1 MRNAIKKKSTMA
13 LSALAAAG
21 FGAWAGAP
29 AARGDFS
36 FFVNGLAIGSGFS
49 ASGNSSAWAVQPQ
62 SSYSPLNYV
71 SDGTTYS
78 VFVFSAQNLGTSAG
92 QVINTGTFLEGLNV
106 TIDTGGPSTF
116 GSTAGALGID
126 IQQNKTTL
134 TANVDGTTAAN
145 SPTPGV
151 QADNGNAAFVP
162 TFGDIAGGTFVGVS
176 GAGPWTSNLVNDDNN
191 GENTVG
197 GTQAVFINAQTTEYT
212 PFNDVKGKTS
222 GAVGVID
229 PQFITPADHPGTSS
243 TVGTVDNGTIHSL
256 QVESLA
262 NDGPGGVEILDNFAG
277 GLPFANVVVPFG
289 TTFTIHGGVGGD
301 IGSTYFFGQV
311 LTAGTVQSVS
321 SLSISLTGTVPSSS
335 NLIAALTIHG
345 ANGLYNPVTT
355 PVTGAGQTKG
365 YTTVT
370 GFSPNN
376 DAEIYGLDATGETSL
391 TTLIA
396 DLQTALN
403 TADPGA
409 TAEAPTGSAAGILT
423 AAGDNV
429 ELVFPNTTTPSTSP
443 AVLAFDLSNY
453 TANGTVTITSITVIP
468 EPTSLGML
476 VLGGAGLLSRKRR
489 RKLA

>member
-1 MRNAIKKKSTMA
+1 
-13 LSALAAAG
+13 
-21 FGAWAGAP
+21 
-29 AARGDFS
+29 
-36 FFVNGLAIGSGFS
+36 
-49 ASGNSSAWAVQPQ
+49 
-62 SSYSPLNYV
+62 
-71 SDGTTYS
+71 
-78 VFVFSAQNLGTSAG
+78 
-92 QVINTGTFLEGLNV
+92 
-106 TIDTGGPSTF
+106 
-116 GSTAGALGID
+116 
-126 IQQNKTTL
+126 
-134 TANVDGTTAAN
+134 
-145 SPTPGV
+145 
-151 QADNGNAAFVP
+151 
-162 TFGDIAGGTFVGVS
+162 
-176 GAGPWTSNLVNDDNN
+176 
-191 GENTVG
+191 
-197 GTQAVFINAQTTEYT
+197 VFINAQTTEYT

-229 PQFITPADHPGTSS
+229 PQFITPVDHPGTSS